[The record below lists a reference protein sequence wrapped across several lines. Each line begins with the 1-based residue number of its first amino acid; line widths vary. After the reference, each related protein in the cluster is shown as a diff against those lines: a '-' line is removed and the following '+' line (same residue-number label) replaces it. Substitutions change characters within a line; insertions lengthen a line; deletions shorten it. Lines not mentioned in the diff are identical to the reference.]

1 MGGVYLFTIL
11 FLVKTYALFLYARA
25 QVVRDV
31 FRFNLCGSNGVMR
44 FSCVASA
51 AHFFILRRRLVKFC
65 DFFEESR
72 DKKKSDLMQL
82 SEKELLAEILIE
94 LRGLKSTVDS
104 IHIEQIFFDDKL
116 QESKKE

>member
-25 QVVRDV
+25 QVVRVV

-51 AHFFILRRRLVKFC
+51 THFFVR
-65 DFFEESR
+65 
-72 DKKKSDLMQL
+72 
-82 SEKELLAEILIE
+82 
-94 LRGLKSTVDS
+94 
-104 IHIEQIFFDDKL
+104 
-116 QESKKE
+116 